1 MNQAYLI
8 LGSNINPDENIPKAL
23 NYLRD
28 SFALKQVSSTWRTRS
43 IGIEAPDFYNT
54 AAEIET
60 GLDAYSLKEQCL
72 CHIEEVMGRVR
83 LPDKN
88 APRTIDIDIV
98 IFNNEIL
105 DPTIFSMEH
114 LALPLADL
122 LPLLPERDSENTL
135 REIASNFQAAGTA
148 KNIGMILPGQ

>member
-28 SFALKQVSSTWRTRS
+28 SFNLKQVSSTWRTRS

-60 GLDAYSLKEQCL
+60 ELDAYLLKEQCL

-83 LPDKN
+83 QPDKN

-98 IFNNEIL
+98 IFNNEVL
-105 DPTIFSMEH
+105 DEDIFTMEH

-122 LPLLPERDSENTL
+122 LPLLLDQNSGNTL
-135 REIASNFQAAGTA
+135 QEITSNMQVTGNA
-148 KNIGMILPGQ
+148 KNIGMILPG

>member
-28 SFALKQVSSTWRTRS
+28 SFILKQVSSTWRTRS

-60 GLDAYSLKEQCL
+60 ELDAYLLKEQCL

-98 IFNNEIL
+98 IFNNKVL
-105 DPTIFSMEH
+105 DTNIFTMEH

-122 LPLLPERDSENTL
+122 LPLLPDQNSGITL
-135 REIASNFQAAGTA
+135 QEITRNLQVTGEA
-148 KNIGMILPGQ
+148 KNIGMILPG

>member
-1 MNQAYLI
+1 MNRAYLI
-8 LGSNINPDENIPKAL
+8 LGSNINPDDNIPKAL

-28 SFALKQVSSTWRTRS
+28 SFTLKQVSSTWKTRS
-43 IGIEAPDFYNT
+43 IGDEAPDFYNT

-60 GLDAYSLKEQCL
+60 ELDAYLLKEQCL

-98 IFNNEIL
+98 IFNNDIL
-105 DPTIFSMEH
+105 DTNIFNMEH
-114 LALPLADL
+114 LALPLSDL
-122 LPLLPERDSENTL
+122 LPL
-135 REIASNFQAAGTA
+135 
-148 KNIGMILPGQ
+148 

>member
-1 MNQAYLI
+1 MNRAYLI
-8 LGSNINPDENIPKAL
+8 LGSNINPDDNIPKAL
-23 NYLRD
+23 NYLQD
-28 SFALKQVSSTWRTRS
+28 SFTLKQVSSTWKTRS
-43 IGIEAPDFYNT
+43 IGAEAPDFYNT

-60 GLDAYSLKEQCL
+60 ELDAYFLKEQCL

-98 IFNNEIL
+98 IFNDDVL
-105 DPTIFSMEH
+105 DTNIFTMEH

-122 LPLLPERDSENTL
+122 LPLLHDRNSGKTL
-135 REIASNFQAAGTA
+135 KEIASNLRATGSA
-148 KNIGMILPGQ
+148 KNIGMIHPG

>member
-1 MNQAYLI
+1 MTNQAYLI
-8 LGSNINPDENIPKAL
+8 LGSNINPDKNIPKAL
-23 NYLRD
+23 RYLRD
-28 SFALKQVSSTWRTRS
+28 SFTLIQVSSTWRTKS
-43 IGIEAPDFYNT
+43 IGAEAPDFYNT
-54 AAEIET
+54 AAKIET
-60 GLDAYSLKEQCL
+60 GLNAYLLKEQCL

-105 DPTIFSMEH
+105 DLNIFSMEH

-122 LPLLPERDSENTL
+122 LPLLPDQDSGITL
-135 REIASNFQAAGTA
+135 QEIASNFQTTGIA
-148 KNIGMILPGQ
+148 KNIGMILPG

>member
-1 MNQAYLI
+1 MAYLI

-23 NYLRD
+23 KYLRD
-28 SFALKQVSSTWRTRS
+28 SFTLKQVSSTWRTRS
-43 IGIEAPDFYNT
+43 IGTEAPDFYNT

-60 GLDAYSLKEQCL
+60 DLDAYLLKEQCL

-98 IFNNEIL
+98 IFNNEVL
-105 DPTIFSMEH
+105 DTSIFNMEH

-122 LPLLPERDSENTL
+122 LPLLRYQDSGNNL
-135 REIASNFQAAGTA
+135 QEIASKFQTTGTA
-148 KNIGMILPGQ
+148 KNIGMILPG

>member
-8 LGSNINPDENIPKAL
+8 LGSNINPDKNIPKAL

-28 SFALKQVSSTWRTRS
+28 SFILKRVSSTWRTRS
-43 IGIEAPDFYNT
+43 IGADAPDFYNT

-60 GLDAYSLKEQCL
+60 GLNAYLLKEQCL

-105 DPTIFSMEH
+105 DPHIFKMEH

-122 LPLLPERDSENTL
+122 LPLLPFQDSGMTL
-135 REIASNFQAAGTA
+135 QEIARTFQSTGTA
-148 KNIGMILPGQ
+148 KNIGMILPK

>member
-23 NYLRD
+23 KYLRD
-28 SFALKQVSSTWRTRS
+28 SFTLKQVSSTWRTKS

-60 GLDAYSLKEQCL
+60 ALDAYLLKEQCL

-98 IFNNEIL
+98 IFNNGIL
-105 DPTIFSMEH
+105 DPNIFKMEH

-122 LPLLPERDSENTL
+122 LPLLPDQDSGVTL
-135 REIASNFQAAGTA
+135 QDIASDFQATGTA
-148 KNIGMILPGQ
+148 KNIGMILPLE

>member
-23 NYLRD
+23 KYLQD
-28 SFALKQVSSTWRTRS
+28 SFSLKQVSSTWRTRS
-43 IGIEAPDFYNT
+43 IGAEAPDFYNT

-60 GLDAYSLKEQCL
+60 GLDVYLLKEQCL

-83 LPDKN
+83 QPDKN

-98 IFNNEIL
+98 IFNDEIL
-105 DPTIFSMEH
+105 DPNIFRMEH

-122 LPLLPERDSENTL
+122 LPAIADQNLGITL
-135 REIASNFQAAGTA
+135 QELSSNFQSTGTA

>member
-1 MNQAYLI
+1 MNHAFLI

-28 SFALKQVSSTWRTRS
+28 SFTLKQISSTWRTTS
-43 IGIEAPDFYNT
+43 IGADAPDFFNT

-60 GLDAYSLKEQCL
+60 ELDAYSLKEQCL

-98 IFNNEIL
+98 IFNN
-105 DPTIFSMEH
+105 DVMDTNIFNMEH

-122 LPLLPERDSENTL
+122 LPLFIDQTSGKTIK
-135 REIASNFQAAGTA
+135 EIASNLGLTGQA
-148 KNIGMILPGQ
+148 KNIGMILPD

>member
-23 NYLRD
+23 RYLRD
-28 SFALKQVSSTWRTRS
+28 SFTLKQVSSTWRTRS
-43 IGIEAPDFYNT
+43 IGVEAPDFYN
-54 AAEIET
+54 AATQIET
-60 GLDAYSLKEQCL
+60 GLDAYLLKEQCL

-105 DPTIFSMEH
+105 DQNIFKMEH

-122 LPLLPERDSENTL
+122 LPVLPDQDSGKTL
-135 REIASNFQAAGTA
+135 QEIARAFQATGTA
-148 KNIGMILPGQ
+148 KNIGIILPG